1 MSDTKT
7 MGKKVLG
14 GIGNVFFFAGFGGI
28 QIPPMSSGGD
38 LGRVPSPPG
47 LPLSGKAV
55 KFMSKVLSRLL
66 RLNFQ

>member
-14 GIGNVFFFAGFGGI
+14 GIGNVFFFAG
-28 QIPPMSSGGD
+28 
-38 LGRVPSPPG
+38 
-47 LPLSGKAV
+47 KAV